1 MLAVPVFGR
10 PDFESAPLAR
20 FMRNELSS
28 QSFSQSFSRSLFV
41 FPPLCLTAPE
51 RPRHSWMLDVAK
63 KMLGSRARAGV
74 RHDDAAAQLR
84 RQL

>member
-10 PDFESAPLAR
+10 PDFDSGSPLR
-20 FMRNELSS
+20 R
-28 QSFSQSFSRSLFV
+28 SRETNRLRKVSREVCFV
-41 FPPLCLTAPE
+41 FAPLCLTALE

-63 KMLGSRARAGV
+63 KMLGSRASAGV
-74 RHDDAAAQLR
+74 RDDDAVAQLR